1 MLIFGLHILDV
12 LVILFFLGLVLGLGW
27 WASRSVKEEK
37 DFYLGGRSFGKVL
50 QFFLNFGNMT
60 DSSGAPTT
68 SAEVFRTGAGGIWIA
83 LQTLFITPFFWFST
97 VWYRRAR
104 VVTMADLVFER
115 FRSKSLVSF
124 YVAFNVYVSLLL
136 LAFGN
141 VASYKV
147 AKAMIVKPPQEY
159 SEANKTSVQEYAE
172 YSQLKTQSSTGRLS
186 PEHSERFHVLDSKK
200 TRGEINSF
208 VSYFDFSWGVSGR
221 TWFFIGYT
229 LIVAIY
235 ITLGGLKAAAV
246 TDALQGLLILA
257 FTVMMIPM
265 GLMSIG
271 GFKGLHQGAPEFMFH
286 LFGTV
291 AASDYAWYSILA
303 ITFTSMIQIFG
314 MFNNMS
320 NAGSAKDENTARFGQ
335 LAGAFTKRFVIIA
348 WMLCGLI
355 AVVMFPGGLSD
366 PENAWGQMATKL
378 LMPGLL
384 GLMISGIL
392 LGHMPAVGSYA
403 ISIAA
408 LIGRNL
414 YEPFVT
420 GKSKEHYL
428 KVGQF
433 LVLATLATSVVI
445 SANAA
450 GAVKLIT
457 TVITVNAFPGA
468 VVLLIFFWRKL
479 SAPAVWISFVLWI
492 VLIGIVPTV
501 APKFESLRRSPSFL
515 VQNQERSIEAIA
527 GATEQDVT
535 AGRAAKVGDSISK
548 PYIIQPVPVFY
559 ESIARINPSDP
570 AAPMEGVGRFQVETY
585 MLHLIGV
592 PVQNFNKAG
601 ILAAR
606 WGVDGILP
614 FVMLMLFSYL
624 FPDRRLGADAQRRLD
639 GFFAKMKT
647 PVATPPEA
655 DEREVA
661 LSYEKPDRF
670 DYKKLFPGTNWEF
683 SKWTPSDFLGFFGC
697 WVIVLL
703 ILGMLWL
710 LLQLG
715 K

>member
-1 MLIFGLHILDV
+1 MIFFGLHILDLIIIV
-12 LVILFFLGLVLGLGW
+12 GFLIGILALGW

-37 DFYLGGRSFGKVL
+37 DFYLGGRSFGKLL

-68 SAEVFRTGAGGIWIA
+68 SAEVFRQGAGGIWIA

-104 VVTMADLVFER
+104 VTTMADLVTER
-115 FRSKSLVSF
+115 LNSKPLASF
-124 YVAFNVYVSLLL
+124 YVAFTVYVSLLL

-147 AKAMIVKPPQEY
+147 ARAMIVKPVDSYTEKDKAMVQEYHEY
-159 SEANKTSVQEYAE
+159 SELKAQYTAGKLPVEKT
-172 YSQLKTQSSTGRLS
+172 
-186 PEHSERFHVLDSKK
+186 ERFQQLDSKSK
-200 TRGEINSF
+200 RGELDSF
-208 VSYFDFSWGVSGR
+208 VSYLEKWSFY
-221 TWFFIGYT
+221 IAYT

-257 FTVMMIPM
+257 FTVMMIPL
-265 GLMSIG
+265 GLIKIG
-271 GFKGLHQGAPEFMFH
+271 GFKGLHQGAPEFMFR

-291 AASDYAWYSILA
+291 AASEYAWYSILA

-366 PENAWGQMATKL
+366 PENAWGQMAAQL
-378 LMPGLL
+378 LAPGLM

-408 LIGRNL
+408 LIGRNI
-414 YEPFVT
+414 YEPLIT
-420 GKSKEHYL
+420 GKTEKHYL

-433 LVLATLATSVVI
+433 LVLATLATSVLI
-445 SANAA
+445 SANAS
-450 GAVKLIT
+450 GAVMLIT

-468 VVLLIFFWRKL
+468 VVLLIFFWRRL
-479 SAPAVWISFVLWI
+479 STRGVWVSFILWI
-492 VLIGIVPTV
+492 ILVGFVPGTL
-501 APKFESLRRSPSFL
+501 PKFESLRRNPAL
-515 VQNQERSIEAIA
+515 LQQTRERTAEAIA
-527 GATEQDVT
+527 GATAEDVA
-535 AGRAAKVGDSISK
+535 AGLAKKIGDSVKK
-548 PYIIQPVPVFY
+548 PLKIQPVAVFF
-559 ESIARINPSDP
+559 SSVARIDSQDP
-570 AAPMEGVGRFQVETY
+570 TSPREGVGRFHIETY
-585 MLHLIGV
+585 LLDLIGI

-606 WGVDGILP
+606 WGVDGVLP

-624 FPDRRLGADAQRRLD
+624 FPSPPPTEEDKRRVD

-647 PVATPPEA
+647 PVGSSPEE
-655 DEREVA
+655 DDREVA
-661 LSYEKPDRF
+661 LSYAQPHRF
-670 DYKKLFPGTNWEF
+670 DHKKLFPGTNWEF
-683 SKWTPSDFLGFFGC
+683 SKWTPTDFLGFFGC
-697 WVIVLL
+697 WAIVGL
-703 ILGMLWL
+703 ILGFLWL
-710 LLQLG
+710 LLNIG
-715 K
+715 S